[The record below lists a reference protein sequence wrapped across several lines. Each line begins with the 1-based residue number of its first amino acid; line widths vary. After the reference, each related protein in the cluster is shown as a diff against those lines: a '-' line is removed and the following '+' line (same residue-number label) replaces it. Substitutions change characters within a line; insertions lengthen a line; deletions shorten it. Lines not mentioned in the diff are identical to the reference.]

1 MLIES
6 LVISEKNALMNVIEN
21 EIPANLSI
29 SFFYNDFNLHKIPT
43 GLW

>member
-29 SFFYNDFNLHKIPT
+29 SFFL
-43 GLW
+43 